1 MSDVNQYKSSST
13 EFLNANVL
21 PRTEVQSP
29 SSDLDEISSVSRS
42 VPNSSKKCYL
52 ANRLRRKSRSQSLY
66 DGSGKD
72 EAYNDI
78 VVRHSAENLVNNDR
92 FPTLNE
98 MTFPRPIASINV
110 SRVASA
116 SSNIT
121 ETVIDTTEQPPHD
134 IHARLRPSI
143 ITLFG
148 RIVSRNNSNTDDAD
162 DTGIRA
168 RILRA
173 FSYVGK
179 NFRIV
184 FFYKF
189 FNVNLILKWRVD
201 TQRLSL

>member
-1 MSDVNQYKSSST
+1 MSDVNQLKSSST
-13 EFLNANVL
+13 EFLNVHIL

-29 SSDLDEISSVSRS
+29 SSDLDDVASVSRS
-42 VPNSSKKCYL
+42 VPNSSKKRYQV
-52 ANRLRRKSRSQSLY
+52 NRLRRKSRSQSLY
-66 DGSGKD
+66 DSGGKD
-72 EAYNDI
+72 EDYNDF
-78 VVRHSAENLVNNDR
+78 VVRHSAENLVNNVR

-116 SSNIT
+116 SSDIT
-121 ETVIDTTEQPPHD
+121 ETVVDTTALPPTTDAHT
-134 IHARLRPSI
+134 RLRPSI

-148 RIVSRNNSNTDDAD
+148 RIVSRSNSNTDDAD

-179 NFRIV
+179 
-184 FFYKF
+184 KLM
-189 FNVNLILKWRVD
+189 NLL
-201 TQRLSL
+201 